1 MQKINYFELLEEISL
16 LSARAVFLATG
27 NTRQALQKSLFECRE
42 LQNQCIEK
50 TCALEERLFTDF
62 LPPLERRSIAEA
74 AHGMGK
80 IIECCYKTI
89 FQKLQRTGYD
99 KRAREQEA
107 CLKLSEILEESV
119 ALLKKI
125 KKPNQIPRAKEFR
138 EILASARRTAR
149 LSQKKQSPSS
159 LCMLELCEEL
169 SDCFD
174 KIIEIMLCNI

>member
-16 LSARAVFLATG
+16 LSARAVFLASG
-27 NTRQALQKSLFECRE
+27 STRQSLQKSLPECRA
-42 LQNQCIEK
+42 LQGQCAEK
-50 TCALEERLFTDF
+50 ICALEERLFTDF

-80 IIECCYKTI
+80 IIDCSYKTI
-89 FQKLQRTGYD
+89 FLKLQRTGYD
-99 KRAREQEA
+99 KRAKEQEA
-107 CLKLSEILEESV
+107 SLKLMEILEESV

-125 KKPNQIPRAKEFR
+125 KKPNQMPRAREFR
-138 EILASARRTAR
+138 DILLTSRSSTRPQ
-149 LSQKKQSPSS
+149 SKKQSPSTPYTQ
-159 LCMLELCEEL
+159 ELCEEL